1 MSSSS
6 GTSAKIVELG
16 RELDLNIRVLEEIF
30 DNLIAIRG
38 ELEDLELR
46 HEDELAEAKR
56 AAAATATQQQFN
68 DHTSAGS
75 EGGASDQRRTPR
87 RSARARQR
95 YARKQ
100 NNQFR
105 EQMANAADD
114 MLNNGIVE
122 HEDEVEV
129 AQPPQARPPLHRKTV
144 SPEVSPGTKARGELE
159 DLEHR
164 HEDELAEAKTAA
176 AAVAT
181 QQQFNDHASAS
192 SEGRASDQPQQR
204 GRSGRYRQSRAKK
217 IGLLREQMAA
227 APNEV
232 LNNGIVEHADEVE
245 ETQTPQA
252 KPTLDRMTVSPEVS
266 RRNKARSSED
276 RDSLADMI
284 FQHGTLAQAQLM
296 LRNRGPS

>member
-6 GTSAKIVELG
+6 RTSAKIVDL
-16 RELDLNIRVLEEIF
+16 RLELDLIIRVLGDVF
-30 DNLIAIRG
+30 DNLVAIRG
-38 ELEDLELR
+38 ELEDLEHR
-46 HEDELAEAKR
+46 HEDELTEANR
-56 AAAATATQQQFN
+56 AAAATTTQQQFN
-68 DHTSAGS
+68 DHPSAGS
-75 EGGASDQRRTPR
+75 EGGASDQRRAR
-87 RSARARQR
+87 RPSGRIRQR
-95 YARKQ
+95 HANRQAK
-100 NNQFR
+100 QFR
-105 EQMANAADD
+105 ELMAKATDD
-114 MLNNGIVE
+114 VVNNGIVE

-129 AQPPQARPPLHRKTV
+129 AQPPQARPTLDRMTV
-144 SPEVSPGTKARGELE
+144 SPDITPRTKARGELE

-266 RRNKARSSED
+266 PRNKARSSED